1 MDHPRSCTSGMVIFS
16 EIAFFYGLVR
26 TLPQVLY
33 KASCQQGKGCSTS
46 HLPAC

>member
-1 MDHPRSCTSGMVIFS
+1 VRRSGFQARLRPGVK
-16 EIAFFYGLVR
+16 
-26 TLPQVLY
+26 TLPQVLH